1 MTNEQIAQLAD
12 ALDAQPREGFEHD
25 APEGARYITISD
37 TVARQIASAL
47 RSSAVISP
55 RAALVARL
63 AGDFLSIQHHEP
75 AVAVSLARAV
85 LAEVERT
92 EQP

>member
-1 MTNEQIAQLAD
+1 MT
-12 ALDAQPREGFEHD
+12 
-25 APEGARYITISD
+25 T
-37 TVARQIASAL
+37 
-47 RSSAVISP
+47 
-55 RAALVARL
+55 ALVARL